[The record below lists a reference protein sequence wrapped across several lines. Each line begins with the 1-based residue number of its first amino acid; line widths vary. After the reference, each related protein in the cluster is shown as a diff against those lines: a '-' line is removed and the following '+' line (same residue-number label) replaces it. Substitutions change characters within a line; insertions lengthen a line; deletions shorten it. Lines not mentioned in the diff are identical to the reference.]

1 MSKVLAIGRPLV
13 FSQARDGDALLLHR
27 DQESQHRGGSIAA
40 INEPVEVMVVV
51 VVVVVVVVALCYNAF
66 LVAVVR
72 ESAFGAIEVGVAFF
86 FRRAALDFR
95 VDVARLALSAKTE
108 NGARFF
114 DATASATRESVR
126 RTVFEN
132 LLH

>member
-51 VVVVVVVVALCYNAF
+51 VVVAVVVALCYNAF

-72 ESAFGAIEVGVAFF
+72 ESAFEAIEVGVAFF

-114 DATASATRESVR
+114 DGTASATRESVR

>member
-13 FSQARDGDALLLHR
+13 FSQARNGDALLLHR

-40 INEPVEVMVVV
+40 INEPVEVMVV

>member
-13 FSQARDGDALLLHR
+13 FSQARNGDALLLHR

-51 VVVVVVVVALCYNAF
+51 VVVVVVVALCYNAF

-72 ESAFGAIEVGVAFF
+72 ESAFRAIEVGVAFF

>member
-40 INEPVEVMVVV
+40 INEPVEVMVV

>member
-13 FSQARDGDALLLHR
+13 FSQARNGDALLLHR

-51 VVVVVVVVALCYNAF
+51 VVVVVVVALCYNAC

>member
-13 FSQARDGDALLLHR
+13 FSQARNGDALLLHR

-51 VVVVVVVVALCYNAF
+51 VVVVVVVALCYNAF

-72 ESAFGAIEVGVAFF
+72 ESAFGAIEVSVAFF